1 MITNYFAVHIIS
13 CYGRHINLIIAAD
26 TFDDMLEKIVI
37 KVINTKGFL
46 IEELDEMY
54 VTCTKDIDYSDDIL
68 NFKNFVG
75 VWDDL

>member
-13 CYGRHINLIIAAD
+13 CYGKHINLIISANN
-26 TFDDMLEKIVI
+26 FDDMLEEIVV

-68 NFKNFVG
+68 NFKKLC
-75 VWDDL
+75 WSMR